1 MCGGPRD
8 FLAWST
14 WAQENAYSLE
24 RGVVGRGGWEGVR
37 GPRRTQK
44 GLPHLHAPA
53 GHQDSQ
59 QEDLGLPAFSCAH
72 QGPLWKAWDAHSC
85 HRMPASAAPNPG
97 SRQQLRPGYFHSYT
111 ENLRVGY
118 LVQPLTSQTRKGK
131 ATEAE

>member
-37 GPRRTQK
+37 GPQRTQK
-44 GLPHLHAPA
+44 SLPHLHAPA

-59 QEDLGLPAFSCAH
+59 QEDLGLPAFCSH
-72 QGPLWKAWDAHSC
+72 QGPS
-85 HRMPASAAPNPG
+85 G
-97 SRQQLRPGYFHSYT
+97 RPGMHT
-111 ENLRVGY
+111 VATGY
-118 LVQPLTSQTRKGK
+118 VLLLPPTQDLGSSPGQDIFIPIQKICELVI
-131 ATEAE
+131 